1 MSHAESSH
9 EPHLPDPS
17 IWPLAVGGAALIAGA
32 ALIWWSRDR
41 THDFAGVLLGVA
53 VMAVLAAIGGWVWQ
67 DSRMRR
73 KAEAEER
80 GGRVEQVVEFALVA
94 GGDETALM
102 HAIEQQGDR
111 LRPRDGFEDLRI
123 LRSTQD
129 REVQVLVE
137 TTWASREALDSFEEM
152 RGTFLDLLVEHAE
165 VVKPG
170 STQVFT
176 MQVEAESKDLLPRYS
191 FAAAATLVGALL
203 IGGASLGL
211 GLSAIEGGGGDGVG
225 PVGPDATPTP
235 TGEFEGIVVAKA
247 IKFVQT
253 AFTLPPNTDVTLQMD
268 NQDQG
273 VPHNIAFYQ
282 SETPGEGGF
291 LGGCISGC
299 EDGDALRTPIELGLI
314 VQTYTFTTP
323 GVGVYGYL
331 CEVHP
336 TTMRGTMTIAE
347 GAPVPVLPE

>member
-41 THDFAGVLLGVA
+41 SHDLAGVLLGVA
-53 VMAVLAAIGGWVWQ
+53 VMAVLAAIAGWVLQ

-73 KAEAEER
+73 KAEAEEQ
-80 GGRVEQVVEFALVA
+80 GVRVEQVVEFTVIA
-94 GGDETALM
+94 GGDASALM
-102 HAIEQQGDR
+102 HAMEQQGDR
-111 LRPRDGFEDLRI
+111 LRSRDGFEDLRI
-123 LRSTQD
+123 LRSTKEE
-129 REVQVLVE
+129 EVQVLIE
-137 TTWASREALDSFEEM
+137 TTWATREALDSFEEM
-152 RGTFLDLLVEHAE
+152 RGTFLDLLIEHAD

-191 FAAAATLVGALL
+191 FTAAATLVGALL

-235 TGEFEGIVVAKA
+235 TGEFEGIVVARG
-247 IKFVQT
+247 IKFIET
-253 AFTLPPNTDVTLQMD
+253 SFTLPPETEVTLQMD

-291 LGGCISGC
+291 LGGCTSGC
-299 EDGDALRTPIELGLI
+299 DDGAALRTPIEMGLI
-314 VQTYTFTTP
+314 VQTFTFTTP
-323 GVGVYGYL
+323 GPGTYGYL

-347 GAPVPVLPE
+347 GATVPVLPE